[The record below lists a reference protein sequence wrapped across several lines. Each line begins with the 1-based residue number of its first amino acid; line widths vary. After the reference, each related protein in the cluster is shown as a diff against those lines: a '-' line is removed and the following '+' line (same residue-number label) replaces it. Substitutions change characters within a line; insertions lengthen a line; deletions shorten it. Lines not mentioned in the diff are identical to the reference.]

1 MNPSSKLKIM
11 GSIDMKSSGVTTWSV
26 DDESISSILSSV
38 SLSPLSRLLPSSS
51 SSGSP
56 NVMSLV
62 IVGNSLPQQSTFIFT
77 LSCSLD
83 NGYSSST
90 SVAITTNS
98 PPFGGVLE
106 VSPAVGVMLETM
118 FSMLSLGWVDEDL
131 PLSYQFGYL
140 TSSSSSTNDMTV
152 FRSKLQL
159 SYTSTLL
166 PPGPAG
172 VNEINSNLT
181 CVVFVFDSLDSFGQS
196 SSGVMVEEVKMSVD
210 DLSDFLLSGING
222 SSLSSNSDD
231 LKNILS
237 STSAVLNR
245 VNCSGAPACGSLNR
259 EDCSLL
265 EGTCGECLSGHVG
278 LLGFSNTPCLPTGD
292 RRLLLSPHPTESS
305 FLTCDSHEDCIS
317 VGLFLKC
324 NLQSHLCQSIQQS
337 CPNSCSGHGSC
348 VFLSKYDPRVTLS
361 GCGLLDEV
369 CVSVCEC
376 DEGYLGS
383 SCSSTREEFLKQM
396 DLRYVIL
403 ENIGELMAKENA
415 DRSNVMSWM
424 KSLSSVGSDYSSLS
438 VSSKKLMT
446 SLTLEILTISRDLGL
461 SIEDLSDSGMEK
473 VVDMCVSGLSS
484 DGVESASL
492 LSSLLRVYGGFVT
505 SDMLDDQYPVSSI
518 TPNSRSSSF
527 FLSSSPTASSS
538 SGLLFI
544 PQTSLESLK
553 STSPRTAIEL
563 SSGLRYPLQLSVS
576 EIQPTTAN
584 LNFNGSLNVE
594 RNETHSQLSL
604 PVIVSFE
611 SRPCSSVVD
620 EVGCVVR
627 VMLQNKLRSTSLTSS
642 SLSGVEL
649 DPHPS
654 FEVDCVLG
662 ENGDHE
668 FVCPAGDLLLIS
680 CNGSFAGKGRRMC
693 PVRSS
698 IVDCQTIVSSS
709 LSSPAGD
716 VSCELSPESNET
728 TSICVCELSKVVGDS
743 GSVSFSILS
752 MEKSVLTE
760 FVSTWESVA
769 TLSASDVLDSWVVL
783 VTVGSIGGLFTLF
796 VLLGIQYDSYQK
808 KKIAIAKVDSS
819 RSNSLVNNRKPRKA
833 KKILFVGVTG
843 SQREVR
849 VKEDLKLI
857 EESLP
862 SIFKTN
868 SLWSKFKEEMRV
880 YHRWLGI
887 VFYYSPVFP
896 RSMRVLSLF
905 SSIVIM
911 LFIQSVTY
919 NIADPDDGS
928 CEECERESCC
938 LSMKSSL
945 NGNEDKCYW
954 ESSGVWFTNT
964 TSLPLSSASPS
975 EGSCHFREIG
985 EDMIRMFLVAMISA
999 TLSAP
1004 LALSLQYLI
1013 ANVLSKECVSE
1024 EELEKEKNQSQS
1036 RRTQRLMS
1044 SRIGV
1049 GNSQSTRLVER
1060 CGESSPED
1068 LKNILKELSRHY
1080 SELVAKSETSKSKE
1094 FRGML
1099 DPDPHPLPSLP
1110 SL

>member
-1 MNPSSKLKIM
+1 M
-11 GSIDMKSSGVTTWSV
+11 
-26 DDESISSILSSV
+26 
-38 SLSPLSRLLPSSS
+38 
-51 SSGSP
+51 
-56 NVMSLV
+56 
-62 IVGNSLPQQSTFIFT
+62 
-77 LSCSLD
+77 
-83 NGYSSST
+83 
-90 SVAITTNS
+90 
-98 PPFGGVLE
+98 
-106 VSPAVGVMLETM
+106 
-118 FSMLSLGWVDEDL
+118 
-131 PLSYQFGYL
+131 
-140 TSSSSSTNDMTV
+140 
-152 FRSKLQL
+152 
-159 SYTSTLL
+159 
-166 PPGPAG
+166 
-172 VNEINSNLT
+172 
-181 CVVFVFDSLDSFGQS
+181 
-196 SSGVMVEEVKMSVD
+196 
-210 DLSDFLLSGING
+210 
-222 SSLSSNSDD
+222 
-231 LKNILS
+231 
-237 STSAVLNR
+237 
-245 VNCSGAPACGSLNR
+245 
-259 EDCSLL
+259 
-265 EGTCGECLSGHVG
+265 
-278 LLGFSNTPCLPTGD
+278 
-292 RRLLLSPHPTESS
+292 
-305 FLTCDSHEDCIS
+305 
-317 VGLFLKC
+317 
-324 NLQSHLCQSIQQS
+324 
-337 CPNSCSGHGSC
+337 
-348 VFLSKYDPRVTLS
+348 
-361 GCGLLDEV
+361 
-369 CVSVCEC
+369 
-376 DEGYLGS
+376 
-383 SCSSTREEFLKQM
+383 
-396 DLRYVIL
+396 
-403 ENIGELMAKENA
+403 
-415 DRSNVMSWM
+415 
-424 KSLSSVGSDYSSLS
+424 
-438 VSSKKLMT
+438 
-446 SLTLEILTISRDLGL
+446 
-461 SIEDLSDSGMEK
+461 
-473 VVDMCVSGLSS
+473 
-484 DGVESASL
+484 
-492 LSSLLRVYGGFVT
+492 
-505 SDMLDDQYPVSSI
+505 
-518 TPNSRSSSF
+518 
-527 FLSSSPTASSS
+527 
-538 SGLLFI
+538 
-544 PQTSLESLK
+544 
-553 STSPRTAIEL
+553 
-563 SSGLRYPLQLSVS
+563 S

-594 RNETHSQLSL
+594 RNEAHSQLSL
-604 PVIVSFE
+604 HVIVSFE

-620 EVGCVVR
+620 GVGCVVR

-642 SLSGVEL
+642 LSGVEL
-649 DPHPS
+649 DSHPS

-662 ENGDHE
+662 ESKDHE
-668 FVCPAGDLLLIS
+668 FACPAGDLLLIS

-728 TSICVCELSKVVGDS
+728 TTICVCELSKVVGDS

-760 FVSTWESVA
+760 FVSTWESVT
-769 TLSASDVLDSWVVL
+769 TLSASDVLESWVVL
-783 VTVGSIGGLFTLF
+783 MTVGSIGVLFTLF
-796 VLLGIQYDSYQK
+796 VLLGIQYDSHQK
-808 KKIAIAKVDSS
+808 QKIAIAKVDSS
-819 RSNSLVNNRKPRKA
+819 RNNSLVNNRKPRKA
-833 KKILFVGVTG
+833 KNTLFVGVTR

-938 LSMKSSL
+938 LSMKSTL

-964 TSLPLSSASPS
+964 TSLSLSSASPT

-1024 EELEKEKNQSQS
+1024 EELEKEKTQ

-1044 SRIGV
+1044 SRLSNVRV
-1049 GNSQSTRLVER
+1049 GNFQPTRLVER
-1060 CGESSPED
+1060 CGASSPED

-1080 SELVAKSETSKSKE
+1080 NELVAKNETSKFKE

-1099 DPDPHPLPSLP
+1099 DLFSSLP